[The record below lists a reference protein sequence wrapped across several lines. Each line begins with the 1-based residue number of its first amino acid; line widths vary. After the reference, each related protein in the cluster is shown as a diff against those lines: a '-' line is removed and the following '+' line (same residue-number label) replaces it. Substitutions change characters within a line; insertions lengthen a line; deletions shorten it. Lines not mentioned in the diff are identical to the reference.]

1 MMMVDVCKKATSDER
16 VILSVAK
23 VGRWQSSHV
32 DTGALK
38 DDVRV
43 VLDKVGDLGGL
54 SRLWRVMSV

>member
-16 VILSVAK
+16 VISSVAK

-32 DTGALK
+32 DTGALE

-43 VLDKVGDLGGL
+43 VLDKMGDLGRL
-54 SRLWRVMSV
+54 SRLRRVMSE